1 MSESDINFKALKKI
15 DPYIKN
21 INLSCSN
28 VALYN
33 FNTHKAE
40 WEKTEVEGTLF
51 LFEREAEPRYGF
63 TIMNRLNP
71 ENHIEPV
78 TGQLDFQIQPP
89 FLLYKNRESEIR
101 GLWFYSGEEC
111 QKIGNRIQE
120 LVKEVEREQEA
131 KKARKAE
138 GAGGGLTALFQKA
151 DKALKDEE
159 SMKQEKSQK
168 QINHATQNSHAD
180 TGKNL
185 LRLLSQPENNNH
197 LNKAPQV
204 QQQQQP
210 LSASTK
216 EETTESVN
224 AFFAMASSNQQLRVT
239 PQPVMNGGLP
249 GAGGVNLPE
258 GGSGLVSLPGGGM
271 AVSTVGG
278 GIIGVP
284 PGMQHHQPVFGMP
297 GVIQALPISQGL
309 AMGAV
314 PIGGFTPLVV
324 TPGTNQNMVFSGP
337 NMPGLINSKP
347 TGAMTVES
355 LEAEQRKS
363 LSPRSQDSENL
374 GDLSSKLKE
383 QLGVKMTTTV
393 QKSVTQLPNIQ
404 NCDNNNK
411 NGGPVLMSPLVFSQ
425 ATGGVATSYTQ
436 SADHHRVMAG
446 GQSADLHRVMAGQS
460 AELTEA
466 IHLQQQQQQQQFIE
480 LNQQINGTRH
490 VVATKEMQG
499 PREVTPLTQR
509 QMVEAMEFLLK
520 NDEGF
525 VEKLHT
531 AYVQSLQQRLK

>member
-51 LFEREAEPRYGF
+51 LFEREAEPKYGF

-89 FLLYKNRESEIR
+89 FLLYKNSESEIR

-131 KKARKAE
+131 RKSRKA
-138 GAGGGLTALFQKA
+138 GAVGGGLTALFQKA
-151 DKALKDEE
+151 DAA
-159 SMKQEKSQK
+159 MKQEEALK
-168 QINHATQNSHAD
+168 QQTSPKQNNLIPNSASAD

-197 LNKAPQV
+197 LSKPSPPQM
-204 QQQQQP
+204 QP
-210 LSASTK
+210 PK

-224 AFFAMASSNQQLRVT
+224 AFFAMASSSQQMRVT
-239 PQPVMNGGLP
+239 PQPVMNGGQP
-249 GAGGVNLPE
+249 GGGVNLSSGGVVGLPGHDHGRGVGLPGHGVGVGGSSVE
-258 GGSGLVSLPGGGM
+258 GGMLNPAALGL
-271 AVSTVGG
+271 
-278 GIIGVP
+278 
-284 PGMQHHQPVFGMP
+284 HHHSMFGMP

-314 PIGGFTPLVV
+314 PVGGFTPLVV
-324 TPGTNQNMVFSGP
+324 APGGNPARVPSGQH
-337 NMPGLINSKP
+337 MHGLINTKP

-355 LEAEQRKS
+355 LEAEHHRNS
-363 LSPRSQDSENL
+363 LSPRSQDPHISEQTQSRPSGKEQL

-383 QLGVKMTTTV
+383 QLGVKMATSV
-393 QKSVTQLPNIQ
+393 QKSVSHPQPTSNHAT
-404 NCDNNNK
+404 DK
-411 NGGPVLMSPLVFSQ
+411 NGPVLMSPLVFSQ
-425 ATGGVATSYTQ
+425 SATST
-436 SADHHRVMAG
+436 STVT
-446 GQSADLHRVMAGQS
+446 QSADLHRNLAGNHQQLFEQQMQS
-460 AELTEA
+460 LEVTRV
-466 IHLQQQQQQQQFIE
+466 
-480 LNQQINGTRH
+480 NGTRQTMADKDAH
-490 VVATKEMQG
+490 SK
-499 PREVTPLTQR
+499 REVSALTQR
-509 QMVEAMEFLLK
+509 QMVEAMEYLLK
-520 NDEGF
+520 HDDSF